1 MASGPVWAEPN
12 PAVGNMEAGC
22 THDRLAHQPCCLDV
36 CGKWRWISRS
46 GNPAPT
52 SGFTPANVNQI
63 VSDVNIEY
71 KISVEFY
78 GISRRRAEYQ

>member
-1 MASGPVWAEPN
+1 MYVESGGGFPVLE
-12 PAVGNMEAGC
+12 
-22 THDRLAHQPCCLDV
+22 TQH
-36 CGKWRWISRS
+36 
-46 GNPAPT
+46 PT